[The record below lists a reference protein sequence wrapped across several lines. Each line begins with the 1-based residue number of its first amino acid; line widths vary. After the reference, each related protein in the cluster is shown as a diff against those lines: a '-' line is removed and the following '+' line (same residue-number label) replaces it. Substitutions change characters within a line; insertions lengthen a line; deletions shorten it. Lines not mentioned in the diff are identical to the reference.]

1 MKNLSS
7 QQLAAFAAAIIA
19 LGFSSTI
26 GFIYHSWYHVGVTF
40 LTTGIASYLL
50 IRYIFEI
57 FVNRK
62 IKLIYKLIYQ
72 TKATKREE
80 TYFKYILPKKE
91 LDEVGEEVV
100 QWAEQRSAEI
110 EQLKTNENYRKE
122 FLQNLSHEIKTPI
135 FAIQGYLEL
144 LSDGEIDNPAQRDK
158 FIHQAQANVLRLV
171 QLLNDV
177 DTITNLEISKEPI
190 LKHSF
195 IIQDLINEVAQNLS
209 VKGLKKNIQFHFK
222 KGSESPTTVFAD
234 KNKISVK
241 AQKFFS
247 LEASAESYIK
257 AIKKIN

>member
-1 MKNLSS
+1 MKNFSI
-7 QQLAAFAAAIIA
+7 QQLAAFAAAILA

-26 GFIYHSWYHVGVTF
+26 GFIYHNWYYFGVTF
-40 LTTGIASYLL
+40 LTTGVASYLL

-91 LDEVGEEVV
+91 LDEVGDEVV

-135 FAIQGYLEL
+135 FAIQGY
-144 LSDGEIDNPAQRDK
+144 
-158 FIHQAQANVLRLV
+158 
-171 QLLNDV
+171 V
-177 DTITNLEISKEPI
+177 DTLLDGALENPETAVRFLKNASKNVDRMVNLVKDLDEIAKLEMGEQPLNKST
-190 LKHSF
+190 F
-195 IIQDLINEVAQNLS
+195 FIQDIIKEVFDALS
-209 VKGLKKNIQFHFK
+209 
-222 KGSESPTTVFAD
+222 
-234 KNKISVK
+234 
-241 AQKFFS
+241 
-247 LEASAESYIK
+247 IK
-257 AIKKIN
+257 DAKSSKSS

>member
-1 MKNLSS
+1 MKNLSI

-19 LGFSSTI
+19 LGFSLTI
-26 GFIYHSWYHVGVTF
+26 GFIYHNWFRFALTF

-110 EQLKTNENYRKE
+110 EQLKTKRK
-122 FLQNLSHEIKTPI
+122 LPKRI
-135 FAIQGYLEL
+135 FT
-144 LSDGEIDNPAQRDK
+144 K
-158 FIHQAQANVLRLV
+158 FIARN
-171 QLLNDV
+171 
-177 DTITNLEISKEPI
+177 
-190 LKHSF
+190 
-195 IIQDLINEVAQNLS
+195 
-209 VKGLKKNIQFHFK
+209 
-222 KGSESPTTVFAD
+222 
-234 KNKISVK
+234 
-241 AQKFFS
+241 
-247 LEASAESYIK
+247 
-257 AIKKIN
+257 